1 MKKSKLKAKIAELEK
16 SVHIWK
22 AAFLEASKELNRV
35 NLELYDLF
43 KAQQCG
49 NNVLA
54 TVAGQP
60 SVTVT
65 ATREEDSPLAKMATL
80 ALRMGWPLEPTQADR
95 EALYRD
101 GLARGLTSV
110 EAFERAKMGEKA
122 WDDLAGKLFD
132 EMPVTP
138 DGVGRS
144 PDYMRKVEVPVAA
157 MATQALR
164 VAEGDMAGKLAE
176 FLVNSKPSLAD
187 KDGLY
192 RDGLAAGFTSE
203 DAWERAKM
211 GVEAWNAKRR
221 AEFEKDAAE

>member
-110 EAFERAKMGEKA
+110 EAFERAKMG
-122 WDDLAGKLFD
+122 
-132 EMPVTP
+132 
-138 DGVGRS
+138 
-144 PDYMRKVEVPVAA
+144 
-157 MATQALR
+157 
-164 VAEGDMAGKLAE
+164 
-176 FLVNSKPSLAD
+176 
-187 KDGLY
+187 
-192 RDGLAAGFTSE
+192 
-203 DAWERAKM
+203 
-211 GVEAWNAKRR
+211 VEAWNAKRR